1 MDNQQGNGP
10 GTPARITDASNAPLL
25 RALLAAFAAVLL
37 LLVVYELVERTWLSE
52 VDAEVLQML
61 QRVRGAVAALVAMG
75 VASWIILRE
84 GPPILAA
91 GVLPSEQAD
100 GRAADAAQ
108 KLIHHARW
116 FILMRWIAVAVATVA
131 VFVTVE
137 IAQLLPRQV
146 GPSLGGLIILL
157 TILNLGYAIYLR
169 NCGAQTAFL
178 ALQVYADVV
187 VLILLLHFSG
197 GIENPLTPL
206 LLLHVIIAGIVLGRV
221 HAYAVA
227 AAASVLFGA
236 MAWAECIRLLPHY
249 TLRVFPHH
257 HFEGIILHAAHD
269 PLYAGSRVALQ
280 VVVLLLVAHFTTTLV
295 ERIRQDERGLER
307 LAARARAQAQM
318 LERALDTT
326 GTALCLCDRELRPY
340 WSNGRWA
347 EWQAAVPELCCSV
360 DAGDSLAAATLSD
373 GVVRRAEIR
382 SPRAETASR
391 QRVFDLT
398 TAPLPDRDGSI
409 SHVVT
414 LARDVTEQH
423 AAQARVTRAER
434 LAGVGE
440 LAGRVAHEVNNPIAI
455 ISAKARLLLRDGR
468 APLATHV
475 RDEVGKIA
483 ELADRVA
490 RIAQGLLSYCRPA
503 PGARQPLDVRL
514 PVRRALAYVEARAA
528 ALGVIV
534 VDAMPPQ
541 LPAVQ
546 ANAAEFEQVFLNVF
560 LNALDAMPHGGTLRV
575 MARAADRPAGAECS
589 AEDTAS
595 GATVVIEVAD
605 TGTGIDPA
613 IRERVFEPFLTTKGR
628 NGTGLG
634 LSICQGIVRSHGGEI
649 CLESESPHGTR
660 VSIILPAQPVSA
672 AAPVGA
678 ANAELAHA

>member
-1 MDNQQGNGP
+1 MENQPGSGP
-10 GTPARITDASNAPLL
+10 ETHTRIADTGSAPLL
-25 RALLAAFAAVLL
+25 RAMLAAFAAVLL
-37 LLVVYELVERTWLSE
+37 LLVVYEVVERTWLSE

-100 GRAADAAQ
+100 GRAADAEQ

-116 FILMRWIAVAVATVA
+116 FILMRWIAVVVATVA

-137 IAQLLPRQV
+137 IAQLLPPQV
-146 GPSLGGLIILL
+146 GPSLAGLIILL

-178 ALQVYADVV
+178 AVQVYADVV

-221 HAYAVA
+221 HAYSVA
-227 AAASVLFGA
+227 AVASVLFGA

-280 VVVLLLVAHFTTTLV
+280 IVVLLLVAHFTTTLV

-347 EWQAAVPELCCSV
+347 EWQAAAPELCCSMGG
-360 DAGDSLAAATLSD
+360 GDSLAGATLAD
-373 GVVRRAEIR
+373 GLVRHAEIR
-382 SPRAETASR
+382 SPGAEPASR
-391 QRVFDLT
+391 ERVFDLT

-423 AAQARVTRAER
+423 AAQARATRAER

-440 LAGRVAHEVNNPIAI
+440 LAGQVAHEVNNPIAI

-468 APLATHV
+468 APLATHA
-475 RDEVGKIA
+475 RDEVVKIA

-528 ALGVIV
+528 ALGVVV

-541 LPAVQ
+541 LPAVH

-560 LNALDAMPHGGTLRV
+560 LNALDAMPGGGTLRV
-575 MARAADRPAGAECS
+575 LARAADRPAETGCS
-589 AEDTAS
+589 DEDDAS

-605 TGTGIDPA
+605 TGPGIDPA

-628 NGTGLG
+628 SGTGLG
-634 LSICQGIVRSHGGEI
+634 LSICQGIIRSHGGEI

-660 VSIILPAQPVSA
+660 VSIILPVKTAPSP
-672 AAPVGA
+672 APVTV
-678 ANAELAHA
+678 ELVHA